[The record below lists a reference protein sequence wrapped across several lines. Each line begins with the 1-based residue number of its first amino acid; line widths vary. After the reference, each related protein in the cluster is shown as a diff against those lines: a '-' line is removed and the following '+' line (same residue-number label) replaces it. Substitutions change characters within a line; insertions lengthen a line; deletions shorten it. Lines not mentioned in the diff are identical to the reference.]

1 MSSPSVSPQATK
13 IRWFIVAMLMGF
25 TILGHFNRM
34 SISIAGTE
42 RLTKDDGMTPEQM
55 GWVYSAFLLVYTIG
69 MLPGGWVI
77 DRLGPRRA
85 LTGMGL
91 GMGFCV
97 ALTGALGW
105 TGLSIAA
112 MWVPLLLIRGVAGG
126 LSVPL
131 HPAAARCVSLWLPVS
146 NRTTANGLVTAG
158 ALLGIAGSYKG
169 FGGLM
174 DRFDWPLAF
183 VICGTTM
190 MLFSMIW
197 FVLSSDDVASHSWTN
212 SAEREMV
219 QLPDDLGTRT
229 KATVQDF
236 LGLFRNRNLVLL
248 TLSYAAL
255 SYFQY
260 LFFYWIED
268 YFGKQLHLPVAESRG
283 AATTVM
289 LAMALG
295 MAVGG
300 ITTDFLSRH
309 WGRRWGCRGV
319 AMIGMG
325 MSTFFAWQGI
335 AAKDPNLVVWYFSLA
350 LGALGLCEGIFWT
363 AAPLLEFRNGGL
375 AGAFLNTVGN
385 AGGLIAPILTPL
397 IGKHFGWST
406 AIAVACFTC
415 GVGAVLWLWI
425 DTDPDT
431 ESQQIGLQEMPEP
444 EIVM

>member
-1 MSSPSVSPQATK
+1 
-13 IRWFIVAMLMGF
+13 
-25 TILGHFNRM
+25 
-34 SISIAGTE
+34 
-42 RLTKDDGMTPEQM
+42 MTPQQM
-55 GWVYSAFLLVYTIG
+55 GVVYSAFLLVYTLG

-77 DRLGPRRA
+77 DRLGPRWA
-85 LTGMGL
+85 LTGMGV
-91 GMGFCV
+91 GMGACV

-131 HPAAARCVSLWLPVS
+131 HPAAARSVSLWLPVS

-158 ALLGIAGSYKG
+158 ALLGIAGSYQV

-174 DRFDWPLAF
+174 DRFDWPMAF

-190 MLFSMIW
+190 MVFSVVW
-197 FVLSSDDVASHSWTN
+197 FALASDEVTSHSWTN
-212 SAEREMV
+212 PAEREMV
-219 QLPDDLGTRT
+219 QLPTNLGTRS
-229 KATVQDF
+229 KATLQDF
-236 LGLFRNRNLVLL
+236 LDLFQNRNLVLL

-268 YFGKQLHLPVAESRG
+268 YFEKQLHLPVTVSRS

-300 ITTDFLSRH
+300 VTTDFLSRR

-319 AMIGMG
+319 AMLGMG
-325 MSTFFAWQGI
+325 MSTLFAWQGI
-335 AAKDPNLVVWYFSLA
+335 SSNNPDQVVWFFSLA

-363 AAPLLEFRNGGL
+363 AAPLLEPRNGGL

-385 AGGLIAPILTPL
+385 AGGLTAPILTPW
-397 IGKHFGWST
+397 IGLHYGWST
-406 AIAVACFTC
+406 AIAVACCTC
-415 GVGAVLWLWI
+415 GIGAIIWLWI

-431 ESQQIGLQEMPEP
+431 PAPEVGMQDLPAP
-444 EIVM
+444 EIAM